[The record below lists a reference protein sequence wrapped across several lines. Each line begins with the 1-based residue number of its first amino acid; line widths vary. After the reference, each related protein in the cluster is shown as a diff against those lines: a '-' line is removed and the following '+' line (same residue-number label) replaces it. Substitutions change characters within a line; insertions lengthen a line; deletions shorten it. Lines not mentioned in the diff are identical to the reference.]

1 MVKNLEE
8 ALYIIKHIADQYIW
22 ISQYKTMSVKEF
34 KNKIESEE
42 YGELFDTH
50 ILWWLLKE
58 EYDLA
63 LTLKKEINVLSTSFS
78 FLSFTIIFNKFIKC
92 QYIYQLE

>member
-63 LTLKKEINVLSTSFS
+63 LTLKKEINDKHTTDYVDKVL
-78 FLSFTIIFNKFIKC
+78 
-92 QYIYQLE
+92 E